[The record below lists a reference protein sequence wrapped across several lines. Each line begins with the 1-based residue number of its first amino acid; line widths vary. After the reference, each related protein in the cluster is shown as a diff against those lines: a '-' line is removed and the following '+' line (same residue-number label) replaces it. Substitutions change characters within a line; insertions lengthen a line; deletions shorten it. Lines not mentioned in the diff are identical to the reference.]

1 VPSNG
6 VEKGESEP
14 TDQHKED
21 VMKKLKII
29 IVMAIAMVATV
40 SRGVAN
46 ADGGKKVDVKGLE
59 TFEANSL
66 FLSNLRFTPENIKVD
81 KGDKVTWSDVALTPV
96 PHTITI
102 VEAADLPSNFAE
114 AYICNWDKRI
124 LGFDGPCLQ
133 FVDAHGG
140 IPPTT
145 PVVEV
150 GRKGLDAPGDS
161 IFLPQTSSVSAQI
174 TAAPGSVLHYIC
186 IIHPWMQGSIT
197 VEEDWRRKQKTI
209 SSSEPAK
216 RPFTATRETR
226 PLHRLTYLV
235 CRAVDSEVHGRI
247 GSRTDPTA
255 SRFSASSRL
264 AKWQF
269 S

>member
-1 VPSNG
+1 MQ
-6 VEKGESEP
+6 KL
-14 TDQHKED
+14 
-21 VMKKLKII
+21 VMIT
-29 IVMAIAMVATV
+29 VMAITMAATV
-40 SRGVAN
+40 SIGIVS

-66 FLSNLRFTPENIKVD
+66 FLSNLRFAPEHIKV
-81 KGDKVTWSDVALTPV
+81 KKEDKVTWKDDALTSV

-102 VEAADLPSNFAE
+102 VDPADLPSNFAE

-124 LGFDGPCLQ
+124 LGVDGPCLQ

-150 GRKGLDAPGDS
+150 GRKGLDAAGDS
-161 IFLPQTSSVSAQI
+161 IFLPPNSSVSAQI

-197 VEEDWRRKQKTI
+197 VEEDWRRK
-209 SSSEPAK
+209 
-216 RPFTATRETR
+216 
-226 PLHRLTYLV
+226 
-235 CRAVDSEVHGRI
+235 
-247 GSRTDPTA
+247 
-255 SRFSASSRL
+255 
-264 AKWQF
+264 
-269 S
+269 